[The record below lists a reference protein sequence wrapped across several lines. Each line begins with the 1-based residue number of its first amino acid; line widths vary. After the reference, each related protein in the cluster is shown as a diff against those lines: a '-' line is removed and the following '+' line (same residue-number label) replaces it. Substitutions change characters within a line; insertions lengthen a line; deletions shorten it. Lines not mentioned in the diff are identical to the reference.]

1 MKQREKE
8 KFKILTLLIIS
19 LLFNIGM
26 AIHIGHHHSNPDT
39 IIKTEVKFDTIV
51 RFKYNT
57 DTIYVKDTLFRNKTI
72 TINDTVYVERRYND
86 FIFNDPYY
94 TLFVNAIDVKKYK
107 LDIHKTDTISFTKEV
122 EIPIYVKPKKPDLY
136 IGIGLG
142 VGYGLFTKKP
152 DLYIGM
158 NAGFRF

>member
-1 MKQREKE
+1 MNEKSRRLRN
-8 KFKILTLLIIS
+8 FTIALFIS

-26 AIHIGHHHSNPDT
+26 AIHIGHHHSNPET

-51 RFKYNT
+51 HFKYNT
-57 DTIYVKDTLFRNKTI
+57 DTIHVKDTLFRNKTI
-72 TINDTVYVERRYND
+72 IVNDTVYVERRYND

-107 LDIHKTDTISFTKEV
+107 LDIHKTDTITFTKEI
-122 EIPIYVKPKKPDLY
+122 EIPIYVKPKKPIFY
-136 IGIGLG
+136 YGIGLG